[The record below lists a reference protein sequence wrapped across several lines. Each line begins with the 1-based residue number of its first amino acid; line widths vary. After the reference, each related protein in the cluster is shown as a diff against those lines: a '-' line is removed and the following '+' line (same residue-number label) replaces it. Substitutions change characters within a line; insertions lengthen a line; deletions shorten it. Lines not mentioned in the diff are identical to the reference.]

1 MLLDSL
7 LCACTLG
14 LRALLLFVSALS
26 GQKCVHY
33 AMIMPRYELQRRNA
47 DFSVSIGR
55 FEAEFAMLVEQM
67 LQC

>member
-1 MLLDSL
+1 
-7 LCACTLG
+7 
-14 LRALLLFVSALS
+14 
-26 GQKCVHY
+26 
-33 AMIMPRYELQRRNA
+33 MIMPRYELQRRNA